1 MKAGDWIPD
10 TRRLTVRKLLGAFA
24 KDFWVAKMKDPIK
37 WIPTTFHQNNFNG
50 FLDYNY
56 FCIFTTFLD
65 ISQFFY
71 CFVFKYF
78 FVGCTGFA
86 GLAGVP

>member
-10 TRRLTVRKLLGAFA
+10 TRPLTVRKLLCAFA

-37 WIPTTFHQNNFNG
+37 WIPTTFHRNNFNR

-56 FCIFTTFLD
+56 FCILLPFLTF
-65 ISQFFY
+65 SSFFIAF
-71 CFVFKYF
+71 CFQIL